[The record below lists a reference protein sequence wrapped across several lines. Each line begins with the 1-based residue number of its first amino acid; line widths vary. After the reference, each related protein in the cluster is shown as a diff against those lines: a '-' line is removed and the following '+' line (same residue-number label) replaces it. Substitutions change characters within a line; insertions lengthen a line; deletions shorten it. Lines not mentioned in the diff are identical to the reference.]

1 MVSLMHAA
9 RLIRKRLAAGRPMK
23 TASGTGRCDARA
35 AITAAGEDAYEVIC
49 GVAGCV
55 LKKKD

>member
-9 RLIRKRLAAGRPMK
+9 RLIQKRLAAGRPMK
-23 TASGTGRCDARA
+23 TASGTGRGDVRD
-35 AITAAGEDAYEVIC
+35 AITAAREDAYEVIC

>member
-9 RLIRKRLAAGRPMK
+9 RLIQKRLAAGRPME
-23 TASGTGRCDARA
+23 TASGTGRGDVRA
-35 AITAAGEDAYEVIC
+35 AITAAREDAYEVIC

>member
-23 TASGTGRCDARA
+23 TASGTGRGDVRA
-35 AITAAGEDAYEVIC
+35 AITAAREDAYEVIC